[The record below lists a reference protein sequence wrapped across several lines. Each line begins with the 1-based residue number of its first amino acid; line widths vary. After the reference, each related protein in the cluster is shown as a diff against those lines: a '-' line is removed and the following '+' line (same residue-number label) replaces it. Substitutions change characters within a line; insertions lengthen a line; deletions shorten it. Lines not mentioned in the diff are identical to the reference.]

1 MNKIIL
7 QGKWRQLRGNLKT
20 EWGRFTEND
29 RKQLDGK
36 IDQMVG
42 LVQERYGYSQEGA
55 TKLLTRYL
63 GAYGKRTT
71 KPAVMPVKVWAPAFT
86 VAGLFGLAAMGWFFF
101 SRFLAENPEINA
113 PPMSEE
119 DYVTSPEM
127 ELV

>member
-1 MNKIIL
+1 M
-7 QGKWRQLRGNLKT
+7 RGNLKT

-29 RKQLDGK
+29 RRQLDGK

-42 LVQERYGYSQEGA
+42 LVQERYGYTQEGA

-63 GAYGKRTT
+63 GAYGKRAH
-71 KPAVMPVKVWAPAFT
+71 KPVAMPVKGWAPAFT

-101 SRFLAENPEINA
+101 SRFLAENPEVNA